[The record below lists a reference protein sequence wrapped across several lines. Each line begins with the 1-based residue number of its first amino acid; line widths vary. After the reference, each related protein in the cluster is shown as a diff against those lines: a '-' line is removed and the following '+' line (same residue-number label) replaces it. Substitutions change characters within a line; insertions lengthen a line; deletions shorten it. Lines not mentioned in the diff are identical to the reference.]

1 MSISLAHL
9 VKDTNISVDDL
20 CIGISRWQVKATCQ
34 IPLLLPLSS
43 YSCISKYVGGNRL
56 LILQNLTRTDL
67 IVSIVDVCKNMHV
80 YFLLD
85 LHQIA
90 MLVFADAG
98 GLLGGAAAAY
108 SAHGTFESV
117 GCIIRQMDDKKRKLL
132 YEQALTILNKFSVT
146 DIVALNA
153 LVAGETAFR
162 HDMIGV
168 IIDHLHDNLSL
179 DVIK

>member
-1 MSISLAHL
+1 MSRFIH
-9 VKDTNISVDDL
+9 
-20 CIGISRWQVKATCQ
+20 IGF
-34 IPLLLPLSS
+34 
-43 YSCISKYVGGNRL
+43 
-56 LILQNLTRTDL
+56 
-67 IVSIVDVCKNMHV
+67 IVCNNMHG
-80 YFLLD
+80 YCYLD
-85 LHQIA
+85 LSDDIL
-90 MLVFADAG
+90 MFDITG
-98 GLLGGAAAAY
+98 GVLGGAAAAY

-117 GCIIRQMDDKKRKLL
+117 GCIIRQMDDKRRKLL

-168 IIDHLHDNLSL
+168 IIDHLHDNLSM